1 MVRHAAGWTTN
12 NTKDKASVGFLNMK
26 FSMDAQ
32 SRFLP
37 QFNDMDTVP
46 NLDGQLMIGEVNFE
60 HTRSQPIAMF
70 AVQIKTLP
78 QDYSNNNKRGEIT
91 DYKYSCDAGAFYTV
105 IEKVTMDPVL
115 LLMVDVRNQKAYCR
129 HLSVELCIDSLKK
142 GDQQSCTVYF
152 NEEDSIDNLDSF
164 FEKLLAIANNR
175 GNETSE
181 LVLIKNEPSNDVR
194 KQMIE
199 SAIELNRL
207 LDNDYR
213 FVKESLFPHV
223 RQFGLAL
230 NKSKETSILKV
241 FKIVENEQ
249 GDLVRNFE
257 LEELPEG
264 KKRGFFDILG
274 ENDVM
279 AFFRNADNL
288 DLDEVVEKFCQD
300 QIERFCK
307 KAYLPARYLSDDILA
322 EVAFFFLDTLSER
335 YPILQDKDCGRACY
349 KSDSLPMV
357 EVEKL
362 WTAMRDA
369 DLYYYDALD
378 IGAGG
383 DGFTGILSIDPL
395 KKSSKAKNEAF
406 LNQALSQ
413 PYGDLRYTLLL
424 KGDFP
429 YNFVKSVIDEL
440 SDRDVGTIARPWRR
454 PEGDTAIE
462 EFQSW
467 PRQPQTYI
475 WYTVKTF
482 YQEFQK
488 LIRKTQSAYRF
499 AIKDFPHGASSSYEL
514 KGKYE
519 FFLTETRDPQIC
531 ILHKPGKKF
540 ETSWTYDPVPEEPFE
555 SGYDQCVRSYHRID
569 FCNAPLYSMLEYFLI
584 KQICKHHK
592 IHCAVSIG
600 EHVGGKFR

>member
-1 MVRHAAGWTTN
+1 MTRYAAGWTTN

-26 FSMDAQ
+26 LSMDNQ
-32 SRFLP
+32 NRFLS

-46 NLDGQLMIGEVNFE
+46 NLDGQLMIGKANFE

-78 QDYSNNNKRGEIT
+78 QDYSNNNKRGEIS

-115 LLMVDVRNQKAYCR
+115 LLMVDARKQKAYCR
-129 HLSVELCIDSLKK
+129 HLSVEMCVDSLKK

-175 GNETSE
+175 SNETSE
-181 LVLIKNEPSNDVR
+181 LVLIKNESSDDVR
-194 KQMIE
+194 KQLIE

-207 LDNDYR
+207 LDNEYR

-223 RQFGLAL
+223 KQFGLAL
-230 NKSKETSILKV
+230 NKSKKTLILKV

-257 LEELPEG
+257 FEELPEG
-264 KKRGFFDILG
+264 KKRSFFDVLG

-279 AFFRNADNL
+279 AFFRNTDNF
-288 DLDEVVEKFCQD
+288 DPSEVVEKFCQD

-307 KAYLPARYLSDDILA
+307 KAYLPAHYLSDDILA

-335 YPILQDKDCGRACY
+335 YPALQDKDCGRACY
-349 KSDSLPMV
+349 KNDSLSIS
-357 EVEKL
+357 EIEKL
-362 WTAMRDA
+362 WIATRDA
-369 DLYYYDALD
+369 DLYYYDVLD
-378 IGAGG
+378 IGVGG
-383 DGFTGILSIDPL
+383 DGFTGTLIIDPL
-395 KKSSKAKNEAF
+395 KKSSKEKDEAF

-413 PYGDLRYTLLL
+413 PYGDLGYTLLL

-429 YNFVKSVIDEL
+429 YDFVKSVIDEL
-440 SDRDVGTIARPWRR
+440 SDRDIDTIARPWRR
-454 PEGDTAIE
+454 PEGDAAIE

-467 PRQPQTYI
+467 PHQPQTYI
-475 WYTVKTF
+475 WYTTNTF
-482 YQEFQK
+482 YQELEK
-488 LIRKTQSAYRF
+488 LIRRTQSAYRF
-499 AIKDFPHGASSSYEL
+499 AIKGFSRGTSSPYEL
-514 KGKYE
+514 TGKYE
-519 FFLTETRDPQIC
+519 FFLKETRDPQIC

-540 ETSWTYDPVPEEPFE
+540 ETSWTYDPAPEEPFE
-555 SGYDQCVRSYHRID
+555 NEYDQSIRGYCRID

-584 KQICKHHK
+584 TQICKYHK
-592 IHCAVSIG
+592 IHCVVSIG

>member
-1 MVRHAAGWTTN
+1 MARHAAGWTTN

-26 FSMDAQ
+26 LSMDAQ

-46 NLDGQLMIGEVNFE
+46 NLDGQLMIGEANFE

-91 DYKYSCDAGAFYTV
+91 DYKYSCDTGAFYTV

-175 GNETSE
+175 DNETSE
-181 LVLIKNEPSNDVR
+181 LVLIKNEPSDDVR

-264 KKRGFFDILG
+264 KKRSFFDILG

-279 AFFRNADNL
+279 AFFRNTDNL

-322 EVAFFFLDTLSER
+322 EVTFFFLDTLSER
-335 YPILQDKDCGRACY
+335 YPTLQDKDCGRACY

-369 DLYYYDALD
+369 DLYYFDALNV
-378 IGAGG
+378 GVGG

-413 PYGDLRYTLLL
+413 PYGDLGYTLLL

-429 YNFVKSVIDEL
+429 YDFVKSVINEL

-454 PEGDTAIE
+454 PEGDAAIE

-467 PRQPQTYI
+467 PRQPQIYI

-499 AIKDFPHGASSSYEL
+499 AIKDFPHSASSSYEL

-519 FFLTETRDPQIC
+519 FFLTGTRDPQIC

-540 ETSWTYDPVPEEPFE
+540 ETSWTYDPVPEDPFE
-555 SGYDQCVRSYHRID
+555 DGYDQSVHSYHRID

-592 IHCAVSIG
+592 IHCVASIG